1 MAWRILTEPALISQ
15 KQLDQMKNILF
26 TNVDD
31 KCELTTVNFMDSVA
45 RPIQDF
51 KDRPLYKCSSR
62 DYVSDAE
69 KARIRKETGN
79 PNWCC

>member
-1 MAWRILTEPALISQ
+1 MAWRILTEPAYISQ
-15 KQLDQMKNILF
+15 KQLDQLKNILF

-31 KCELTTVNFMDSVA
+31 KCKLTTVNYMGSVA
-45 RPIQDF
+45 RPTQNF
-51 KDRPLYKCSSR
+51 KGRPLYKCSSS
-62 DYVSDAE
+62 DYVSDVE